1 MPNTYT
7 QLHIHIVFA
16 VQNRNSLIT
25 ENIRE
30 RVEKY
35 MSGIIDHK
43 KQKLLAIYSMP
54 DHTHLL
60 IGIQPSIAISDL
72 VKEIKTSTTNFINT
86 EKLVTSKFAWQEG
99 FGAFACS
106 KSHTAHTI
114 DYILKQSEKHKQK
127 SFKEEYIS
135 FLKHYEIEY
144 DEKYLFEWIM

>member
-35 MSGIIDHK
+35 MSGVISHK
-43 KQKLLAIYSMP
+43 KQKLLAIYAMP

-86 EKLVTSKFAWQEG
+86 EKLVPNKFAWQEG

-106 KSHTAHTI
+106 KSHTVHT
-114 DYILKQSEKHKQK
+114 
-127 SFKEEYIS
+127 
-135 FLKHYEIEY
+135 
-144 DEKYLFEWIM
+144 